1 MPAPT
6 QTKRDTGPPTG
17 AQIYDGIMGKIEPE
31 LTTAMLETLEE
42 KYRDESTEEH
52 QVRMA
57 RYDVAFA
64 EYDKQYGAFLMKL
77 KVRADACRKS
87 ARKNSEAADVA
98 EGNEHVSELLTEIAK
113 A

>member
-1 MPAPT
+1 MPT
-6 QTKRDTGPPTG
+6 STTTKRDTGLPTG
-17 AQIYDGIMGKIEPE
+17 TQIYDGIMGKIEPE

-52 QVRMA
+52 QMRMA

-64 EYDKQYGAFLMKL
+64 EYDKQYGSFLMRL

-87 ARKNSEAADVA
+87 ARKSSEEADSA
-98 EGNEHVSELLTEIAK
+98 QENEHVTELLTEIAQ